1 MENQSILSMAIK
13 ANIIFHM
20 LITLAQEDVL
30 WINIPYNLFVNEPE
44 FSSARKLRFNN

>member
-20 LITLAQEDVL
+20 LITLAQEDVPMDKHS
-30 WINIPYNLFVNEPE
+30 I
-44 FSSARKLRFNN
+44 